1 MIIIDSIPVKYNAGS
16 SILDYITEKPL
27 PLCVSANNSICDLH
41 YIPSKGEEIELMYL
55 TNTYAFAC
63 FRNTLFLIFATAV
76 YSLLADV
83 TVTIRRSVEKATYCD
98 VETKVDINELL
109 STQITT
115 RMKELID
122 AKAEIIK
129 TSVPPSE
136 VGAEHI
142 PRDTINT
149 YSICDNKSFHISGIV
164 ATSTSVIENFLITPY
179 DNGFILQYPN
189 YRTNGQIPTPLN
201 ISRLSASNRQ
211 NCMWN
216 DVLNISSVADLNYLV
231 QQQNTRDML
240 LMQDGLHEKNISQIA
255 DVIAANSEN
264 NKVVL
269 ITGPSSSGK
278 TTFSRKLGVH
288 LRVNKLTPVEISLD
302 DYFIDIEHSLRH
314 EDGSFNFEELESI
327 DYKLFNEHLAALV
340 HGEEV
345 EIPKF
350 SFGVAKRL
358 PTGRK
363 MQLKEGQ
370 VLVVEGIHALNER
383 LTPSVKDNNKFKI
396 YCSPLSNLNISDIT
410 YLSPTDLRLIRR
422 LVRDYNFRYSSA
434 QNTFD
439 MWPSVKKGEEKN
451 IFPYEKDADMTFNSS
466 IIYEICVF
474 KRYAE
479 PLLRSIPLSSDKYPM
494 AQRLLETTSYFQ
506 PMDDYKVPSTSIL
519 REFIGGS
526 AYF

>member
-1 MIIIDSIPVKYNAGS
+1 
-16 SILDYITEKPL
+16 
-27 PLCVSANNSICDLH
+27 
-41 YIPSKGEEIELMYL
+41 
-55 TNTYAFAC
+55 
-63 FRNTLFLIFATAV
+63 
-76 YSLLADV
+76 
-83 TVTIRRSVEKATYCD
+83 
-98 VETKVDINELL
+98 
-109 STQITT
+109 
-115 RMKELID
+115 
-122 AKAEIIK
+122 
-129 TSVPPSE
+129 
-136 VGAEHI
+136 
-142 PRDTINT
+142 
-149 YSICDNKSFHISGIV
+149 
-164 ATSTSVIENFLITPY
+164 
-179 DNGFILQYPN
+179 
-189 YRTNGQIPTPLN
+189 
-201 ISRLSASNRQ
+201 
-211 NCMWN
+211 
-216 DVLNISSVADLNYLV
+216 
-231 QQQNTRDML
+231 
-240 LMQDGLHEKNISQIA
+240 
-255 DVIAANSEN
+255 
-264 NKVVL
+264 
-269 ITGPSSSGK
+269 
-278 TTFSRKLGVH
+278 
-288 LRVNKLTPVEISLD
+288 
-302 DYFIDIEHSLRH
+302 
-314 EDGSFNFEELESI
+314 
-327 DYKLFNEHLAALV
+327 
-340 HGEEV
+340 
-345 EIPKF
+345 
-350 SFGVAKRL
+350 
-358 PTGRK
+358 